1 MNLTMKN
8 FKNQHGFTM
17 IEVISVL
24 ILIGIV
30 TAVIIVRMTGTTD
43 YDRISQ
49 LEVVKNHV
57 RLAQS
62 RAMNSYKA
70 CGINFTSATTYFLFD
85 ASAPTTPVHI
95 LGEETTTVD
104 MGSGGKKSSLTI
116 TSAPQMITFNGFG
129 SPIDGS
135 GNPETSN
142 VNLVTNAG
150 NVTITKNTGF
160 IP

>member
-1 MNLTMKN
+1 MKMNVKN
-8 FKNQHGFTM
+8 LKNHDGFTM
-17 IEVISVL
+17 IEAISVL

-30 TAVIIVRMTGTTD
+30 AAVVIVRMTGTTD

-70 CGINFTSATTYFLFD
+70 CGINFTSATTYYLFD
-85 ASAPTTPVHI
+85 ASTPTTPVHI
-95 LGEETTTVD
+95 LGEETATVD
-104 MGSGGKKSSLTI
+104 LGSGGKKSELTI
-116 TSAPQMITFNGFG
+116 TSAPQVITFNGFG
-129 SPIDGS
+129 SPIDSS
-135 GNPETSN
+135 GDLETSG
-142 VNLVTNAG
+142 VTIVTNAG